1 MLNDRLSAARKVA
14 QTLIPA
20 ERNLDASLRSN
31 AELTLAMLAA
41 REEARLPLSIAS
53 DALRHN
59 AEASVALVQA
69 WSSTAQLHSALRA
82 VQHDI
87 GLDAFKAWFGDNSPC
102 EDAVTGEAAP
112 DRAVAATIVSPI
124 ASAA

>member
-59 AEASVALVQA
+59 AEANVALVQA
-69 WSSTAQLHSALRA
+69 WSSTAQLHTALRA

-87 GLDAFKAWFGDNSPC
+87 GLDAFKAWFGDNSTC
-102 EDAVTGEAAP
+102 EDAVTGEM
-112 DRAVAATIVSPI
+112 VAERGVIVSPI
-124 ASAA
+124 VSAA

>member
-59 AEASVALVQA
+59 ADANVALAKA
-69 WSSTAQLHSALRA
+69 WSSIALVHGALRA
-82 VQHDI
+82 AQHDV
-87 GLDAFKAWFGDNSPC
+87 GLDGVKAWFGDQSLC
-102 EDAVTGEAAP
+102 EDTALGTGTVVSISTAA
-112 DRAVAATIVSPI
+112 
-124 ASAA
+124 

>member
-14 QTLIPA
+14 QILIPA

-59 AEASVALVQA
+59 ADANVALAQA
-69 WSSTAQLHSALRA
+69 WSSIALVHGALRT
-82 VQHDI
+82 VQRDI
-87 GLDAFKAWFGDNSPC
+87 GLDGFKAWFGDQIPC
-102 EDAVTGEAAP
+102 EDAPTGASVVVPIGTAA
-112 DRAVAATIVSPI
+112 
-124 ASAA
+124 

>member
-59 AEASVALVQA
+59 ADANVALAQA
-69 WSSTAQLHSALRA
+69 WSSTALVHGALRTA
-82 VQHDI
+82 QHDI
-87 GLDAFKAWFGDNSPC
+87 GLDGVKAWFGDQTPC
-102 EDAVTGEAAP
+102 EEASIGPAKLVSI
-112 DRAVAATIVSPI
+112 ATAA
-124 ASAA
+124 

>member
-14 QTLIPA
+14 QILIPA

-59 AEASVALVQA
+59 ADANVALAQAWSHVALV
-69 WSSTAQLHSALRA
+69 HGALRS
-82 VQHDI
+82 VQHDV
-87 GLDAFKAWFGDNSPC
+87 GLDGFKAWFGDQLPC
-102 EDAVTGEAAP
+102 EDAPAGASVVVPIGTAA
-112 DRAVAATIVSPI
+112 
-124 ASAA
+124 

>member
-59 AEASVALVQA
+59 ADANVALAQA
-69 WSSTAQLHSALRA
+69 WSSIALVHGALRA
-82 VQHDI
+82 AQRDV
-87 GLDAFKAWFGDNSPC
+87 GLDGVKAWFGDNTPC
-102 EDAVTGEAAP
+102 EEGAAGP
-112 DRAVAATIVSPI
+112 ATIARI
-124 ASAA
+124 ATAA

>member
-1 MLNDRLSAARKVA
+1 MLNDRLSAARKVV

-59 AEASVALVQA
+59 ANANVALAQA
-69 WSSTAQLHSALRA
+69 WSSIALVHGALRTA
-82 VQHDI
+82 QHDI
-87 GLDAFKAWFGDNSPC
+87 GLDGFKAWFGDQTPC
-102 EDAVTGEAAP
+102 EEGSIGPATVVSIATAA
-112 DRAVAATIVSPI
+112 
-124 ASAA
+124 

>member
-59 AEASVALVQA
+59 AEANVALAQA
-69 WSSTAQLHSALRA
+69 WSSTAQLHTALRA

-87 GLDAFKAWFGDNSPC
+87 GLDAFKAWFGDNSTC
-102 EDAVTGEAAP
+102 EDAVTGEMVP
-112 DRAVAATIVSPI
+112 DRGAIVSPI
-124 ASAA
+124 VSAA

>member
-59 AEASVALVQA
+59 ADANVALAQA
-69 WSSTAQLHSALRA
+69 WSHIALVHGALRT
-82 VQHDI
+82 VQHDV
-87 GLDAFKAWFGDNSPC
+87 GLDGFRAWFGDQAPC
-102 EDAVTGEAAP
+102 EDAPTGIATMVPINTAA
-112 DRAVAATIVSPI
+112 
-124 ASAA
+124 

>member
-14 QTLIPA
+14 QILIPA

-31 AELTLAMLAA
+31 AELTLAMLSA

-59 AEASVALVQA
+59 ADANVALAKA
-69 WSSTAQLHSALRA
+69 WSSIALVHGALRTAQRD
-82 VQHDI
+82 V
-87 GLDAFKAWFGDNSPC
+87 GLDGFKAWFGDQIPC
-102 EDAVTGEAAP
+102 DEAATGASVVVP
-112 DRAVAATIVSPI
+112 IGTAA
-124 ASAA
+124 A